1 MESSVQ
7 FLGSGPFDLP
17 VAQSAT
23 AEAGSDA
30 VTVSFR
36 VLVNP
41 SQVAVVRIAVLNSQA
56 LELAAAIAQAAAAD
70 HSP

>member
-1 MESSVQ
+1 MESRFQ
-7 FLGSGPFDLP
+7 FLGPGLFDLP

-23 AEAGSDA
+23 ATPGSDA

-41 SQVAVVRIAVLNSQA
+41 SQVAVVRIAVVNSVA
-56 LELAAAIAQAAAAD
+56 LELAAAIATAAT
-70 HSP
+70 SRE

>member
-7 FLGSGPFDLP
+7 FQGPGPFDLP

-23 AEAGSDA
+23 AGPGLVA
-30 VTVSFR
+30 VTVSFL

-41 SQVAVVRIAVLNSQA
+41 SRPEVVRIAVPNSLA
-56 LELAAAIAQAAAAD
+56 LELAAAIVQAA
-70 HSP
+70 PRKPG

>member
-1 MESSVQ
+1 VASRLTMEG
-7 FLGSGPFDLP
+7 LRPFDLP

-30 VTVSFR
+30 ATVSFR

-41 SQVAVVRIAVLNSQA
+41 SQAVTVRIAVPNSLL
-56 LELAAAIAQAAAAD
+56 LELAAAIAAATPRPAE
-70 HSP
+70 